1 MTSKGMK
8 GLIEINKYAL
18 FAFGL
23 IIILASCIKKKHADM
38 IVRGGVI
45 NTVDSAMSDAE
56 VMVIDKGR
64 ILEIGSN
71 ELLANYQV
79 DTVIDATGKYIYPGL
94 IDAHSHFYGL
104 GTQEQKVDLTGT
116 SSWQEVLERCKMFAA
131 KNQLTLLTGRGW
143 DQNDWPVKEYPD
155 NSLLNSLFPSIP
167 VLLKR
172 VDGHAA
178 IANKKALQLAGI
190 DINTQV
196 AGGELLKKNKALTG
210 VLIDNAVDL
219 VEDKLPKPDRES
231 IIRSLL
237 LAQQACFQYGLTGV
251 CDAGLPS
258 EIIYIIDSLQQAGLL
273 HMRIYAMISAN
284 DKQLDEWLARKPIMN
299 ERLNVSSFKMYAD
312 GALGSR
318 GACLMHPYSDQ
329 PGHHGLILTS
339 HQKMEE
345 YVKRISQSSYQLN
358 THCIGDSANRFIL
371 QLYGK
376 YLNGDKNRR
385 WRIEHAQVVNRN
397 DFDLFGQFGI
407 IPSVQPTHATSDM
420 YWAKDRLGEERLK
433 GAYALKTLMKQN
445 GWIPLGTDFPVES
458 PNPFHTFYA
467 AVARMDAK
475 QFPSGGFQIENALSR
490 EEALRGITIWSAKA
504 AFEERIKGSLEKGKL
519 ADFILVDKDLMKDNL
534 EDIRTLMPAAVFLNG
549 KRVK

>member
-1 MTSKGMK
+1 MLVT
-8 GLIEINKYAL
+8 
-18 FAFGL
+18 
-23 IIILASCIKKKHADM
+23 
-38 IVRGGVI
+38 GGTI
-45 NTVDSAMSDAE
+45 YTVDSAMNTAN
-56 VMVIDKGR
+56 VMVIDDGK
-64 ILEIGSN
+64 ILEVGSS
-71 ELLANYQV
+71 ELLANYQA
-79 DTVIDATGKYIYPGL
+79 DTIINAIGKFIYPGL

-116 SSWQEVLERCKMFAA
+116 NSWQEVLERCKSFVAIS
-131 KNQLTLLTGRGW
+131 QLTLLTGRGW

-155 NSLLNSLFPSIP
+155 NSLLNELFPTIP

-178 IANKKALQLAGI
+178 IANNKALQLAGI

-196 AGGELLKKNKALTG
+196 AGGELLKKNKVLSG

-219 VEDKLPKPDRES
+219 VEDKLPKPDKES

-284 DKQLDEWLARKPIMN
+284 DKQVDEWLARKPIIN
-299 ERLNVSSFKMYAD
+299 ERLNASSFKMYAD

-318 GACLMHPYSDQ
+318 GACLTHPYSDQ
-329 PGHHGLILTS
+329 PSHHGLILTS

-345 YVKRISQSSYQLN
+345 YVKRISQSPYQLN

-376 YLNGDKNRR
+376 YLNGYKDRR

-458 PNPFHTFYA
+458 PNPFYTFYA

-475 QFPSGGFQIENALSR
+475 QFPAGGFQIENALSR
-490 EEALRGITIWSAKA
+490 EEALRGMTIWAAKA
-504 AFEERIKGSLEKGKL
+504 AFEEQIKGSLEKGKL

-534 EDIRTLMPAAVFLNG
+534 EDIRMLMPAAVFLNG

>member
-1 MTSKGMK
+1 MK
-8 GLIEINKYAL
+8 GLMQINKYAVL
-18 FAFGL
+18 ACC
-23 IIILASCIKKKHADM
+23 IIIITASCNNRKQVDM
-38 IVRGGVI
+38 LVTGGTI
-45 NTVDSAMSDAE
+45 YTVDSAMNTAN
-56 VMVIDKGR
+56 VMVIDDGK
-64 ILEIGSN
+64 ILEVGSS
-71 ELLANYQV
+71 ELLANYQA
-79 DTVIDATGKYIYPGL
+79 DTIINAIGKFIYPGL

-116 SSWQEVLERCKMFAA
+116 NSWQEVLERCKSFVAIS
-131 KNQLTLLTGRGW
+131 QLTLLTGRGW

-155 NSLLNSLFPSIP
+155 NSLLNELFPTIP

-178 IANKKALQLAGI
+178 IANNKALQLAGI

-196 AGGELLKKNKALTG
+196 AGGELLKKNKVLSG

-219 VEDKLPKPDRES
+219 VEDKLPKPDKES

-284 DKQLDEWLARKPIMN
+284 DKQVDEWLARKPIIN
-299 ERLNVSSFKMYAD
+299 ERLNASSFKMYAD

-318 GACLMHPYSDQ
+318 GACLTHPYSDQ
-329 PGHHGLILTS
+329 PSHHGLILTS

-345 YVKRISQSSYQLN
+345 YVKRISQSPYQLN

-376 YLNGDKNRR
+376 YLNGYKDRR

-458 PNPFHTFYA
+458 PNPFYTFYA

-475 QFPSGGFQIENALSR
+475 QFPAGGFQIENALSR
-490 EEALRGITIWSAKA
+490 EEALRGMTIWAAKA
-504 AFEERIKGSLEKGKL
+504 AFEEQIKGSLEKGKL

-534 EDIRTLMPAAVFLNG
+534 EDIRMLMPAAVFLNG